1 MTNIFTP
8 ENPTFVEFYK
18 IDFFKNVCKIHRK
31 TPVPDSLFTVL
42 SPATL
47 RKENTPIQVFSE
59 KCWRYL
65 RHLFYRTAPG
75 DCLWKNILPIK

>member
-47 RKENTPIQVFSE
+47 RKENTPIQVFSD
-59 KCWRYL
+59 KCCEIFKTSVLQNSSR
-65 RHLFYRTAPG
+65 
-75 DCLWKNILPIK
+75 